1 MAQIENVEILG
12 TILKSTLGVI
22 SRRTSEPYANMILE
36 KVLAD
41 LGDKY
46 DFLKKVKIE
55 KDRFNETIDV
65 IDLDYEIND
74 VSIDMV
80 ASAIRDF
87 MIRIANLMGKD
98 AGFYFIKEIKE
109 DIPYEYE
116 NKIKEIGVDLELIQS
131 EFITEVKTSFKTGTN
146 NSEILK
152 HVFTVLY
159 EIIEKESGRK
169 SAYEILNDLI
179 IRLSTQYEALNY
191 VKVNDVISIQNVD
204 IISVEKEINS
214 IDKEEIGATIQKI
227 VQEVLLNYDE
237 KETFLIMEK
246 IRNQISAEYCQ
257 KLKEIG
263 VNFDAIKLKHTLLI
277 KKVLR
282 NLLDILSESSTKSY
296 AILVLN
302 NIMKK
307 FSEKFDFLNLIK
319 INSLQLS
326 EGIDAIEVSSE
337 INSISPIEIGRA
349 IQKIMENV
357 STSLGEEAG
366 SDFLDMFKKRMG
378 KAYILRMEEIGVNL
392 HMIELRRNLL

>member
-12 TILKSTLGVI
+12 TIIKSTLGVI
-22 SRRTSEPYANMILE
+22 SRRTSEPYANMVIE
-36 KVLAD
+36 KVLITLAE
-41 LGDKY
+41 KY

-65 IDLDYEIND
+65 IDLDDEIND
-74 VSIDMV
+74 VRVDIV
-80 ASAIRDF
+80 GRAIRDF
-87 MIRIANLMGKD
+87 MISIANLMGKD

-116 NKIKEIGVDLELIQS
+116 TKINEIGVDLELIQS
-131 EFITEVKTSFKTGTN
+131 EFITEVKSSYKTGIK
-146 NSEILK
+146 NSEIIK
-152 HVFTVLY
+152 HVLTVLY

-169 SAYEILNDLI
+169 SAYEILNDLV

-191 VKVNDVISIQNVD
+191 VKINDAIAAQNVD
-204 IISVEKEINS
+204 IISVEKDINS
-214 IDKEEIGATIQKI
+214 IDKNEIGATIQKI

-246 IRNQISAEYCQ
+246 IRNQISADYCQ

-277 KKVLR
+277 KKVLKT
-282 NLLDILSESSTKSY
+282 LLDILSESSTKSY
-296 AILVLN
+296 AILILN
-302 NIMKK
+302 NIIKK
-307 FSEKFDFLNLIK
+307 YSEKFDFLNLIK

-326 EGIDAIEVSSE
+326 EGIDAIEVSNE

-366 SDFLDMFKKRMG
+366 SNFLSMFKKRMG

-392 HMIELRRNLL
+392 HMIELRSNLL